1 MSAEP
6 ADKTVKLTA
15 SQKRLLSDT
24 GKSMSAAFD
33 DLVTGDA
40 TVPGFIIASASGDAS
55 MMGLPTQSIPSID
68 DPSLVMWEVMN
79 KRLIHGNYH
88 SREDAALDD
97 VFSILSDI
105 TTACIFGEWKVI
117 ATDMEDSEETIKK
130 VYRRI
135 DEMKLISAY
144 KGGGVNSADRGA
156 LRNSQIHGKYA
167 LYLYRNQKAGGDGG
181 ISEVV
186 NMSVDG
192 LVRMVNPIDPTDY
205 YFYQEF
211 KKEADYKNPEAWKD
225 VENDTDK
232 ADVPAEVQCVWYIPE
247 GEKSRYAQDGD
258 GALLY
263 PSIKE
268 GDWVNVLED
277 LVYIESPN
285 KTLNDNIVTT
295 IMNKRY
301 LTRMSIIAVQIGIV
315 GLIKIIFGNEQS
327 PPPQA
332 PNELIKDSNPTEY
345 ARQKAVFDSFA
356 ANMASMIDEVY
367 DAVMNGKPIGYV
379 STIQVVRDE
388 PKMALTG
395 EFMEQA
401 LLIYNN
407 IIARAVGIPLTI
419 VTSVGIALSTSR
431 TTKSVTDV
439 ALGDKQSSVRATIMY
454 ILGKEFAEEIANE
467 GIDLELQPLDKADS
481 KTMAEIV
488 DLAAR
493 ATFSLRRAGATD
505 ETLENLVLAMDGIPL
520 QKVDMSGASDI
531 CTGEPNQT
539 ESQEMNTTSTPV
551 DAPADSLVLPEV
563 ADV

>member
-1 MSAEP
+1 MPSEP
-6 ADKTVKLTA
+6 ADKTAKLTA
-15 SQKRLLSDT
+15 PQIRVMKDT
-24 GKSMSAAFD
+24 GLPMSAAFD
-33 DLVTGDA
+33 KLVYHSDPT
-40 TVPGFIIASASGDAS
+40 PSYIIASASGNKS
-55 MMGLPTQSIPSID
+55 MMGLPTKSIPEVN
-68 DPSLVMWEVMN
+68 DPSLAMWEIMS
-79 KRLIHGNYH
+79 KRVINADHH
-88 SREDAALDD
+88 IREDAAQDD
-97 VFSILSDI
+97 VFSLLSDI
-105 TTACIFGEWKVI
+105 TVACIFGAWKVV
-117 ATDMEDSEETIKK
+117 ATDMETSAETIKR
-130 VYRRI
+130 VYQRI
-135 DEMKLISAY
+135 DEMKLVPAF
-144 KGGGVNSADRGA
+144 KGGGINSTDRGA
-156 LRNSQIHGKYA
+156 LRTSLIHGKSA
-167 LYLYRNQKAGGDGG
+167 LYLCRNNTAGGKGE

-192 LVRMVNPIDPTDY
+192 LIRMVNPVDPTDY

-211 KKEADYKNPEAWKD
+211 KKEADYKNPDAWKE
-225 VENDTDK
+225 VEND
-232 ADVPAEVQCVWYIPE
+232 ADMAGVPSEVQRVWYIPE
-247 GEKSRYAQDGD
+247 GEKSRYAKDGD
-258 GALLY
+258 GVLLY
-263 PSIKE
+263 PHIKE

-277 LVYIESPN
+277 LVYVESPN
-285 KTLNDNIVTT
+285 KVLNDNIVTT

-301 LTRMSIIAVQIGIV
+301 LTRMSIVAVQIGIV

-520 QKVDMSGASDI
+520 QKVDMSGEYDI
-531 CTGEPNQT
+531 CNGDSQEPNT
-539 ESQEMNTTSTPV
+539 VSTTV
-551 DAPADSLVLPEV
+551 DATVSPEV
-563 ADV
+563 DDV

>member
-1 MSAEP
+1 MA
-6 ADKTVKLTA
+6 
-15 SQKRLLSDT
+15 
-24 GKSMSAAFD
+24 G
-33 DLVTGDA
+33 
-40 TVPGFIIASASGDAS
+40 VP
-55 MMGLPTQSIPSID
+55 
-68 DPSLVMWEVMN
+68 
-79 KRLIHGNYH
+79 
-88 SREDAALDD
+88 
-97 VFSILSDI
+97 
-105 TTACIFGEWKVI
+105 
-117 ATDMEDSEETIKK
+117 
-130 VYRRI
+130 
-135 DEMKLISAY
+135 
-144 KGGGVNSADRGA
+144 
-156 LRNSQIHGKYA
+156 
-167 LYLYRNQKAGGDGG
+167 
-181 ISEVV
+181 SEVQ
-186 NMSVDG
+186 
-192 LVRMVNPIDPTDY
+192 R
-205 YFYQEF
+205 
-211 KKEADYKNPEAWKD
+211 
-225 VENDTDK
+225 
-232 ADVPAEVQCVWYIPE
+232 VWYIPE
-247 GEKSRYAQDGD
+247 GEKSRYAKDGD
-258 GALLY
+258 GVLLY
-263 PSIKE
+263 PHIKE

-277 LVYIESPN
+277 LVYVESPN
-285 KTLNDNIVTT
+285 KVLNDNIVTT

-301 LTRMSIIAVQIGIV
+301 LTRMSIVAVQIGIV

-520 QKVDMSGASDI
+520 QKVDMSGEYDI
-531 CTGEPNQT
+531 CNGDSQEPNT
-539 ESQEMNTTSTPV
+539 VSTTV
-551 DAPADSLVLPEV
+551 DATVSPEV
-563 ADV
+563 DDV